1 MNNAYILNPDRTS
14 SPLKKILC
22 TNEEKELQDI
32 LERNTQLVPGDLIN
46 PEDPRRWI
54 CLRRELPIEDPNNG
68 ENRWSLDFLFLDQSG
83 VPTFIEC
90 KRLLDTRSR
99 REVIGQMFDYA
110 ANGTHYFSRDKFLE
124 YLTEEATKQKK
135 SLDELLLEID
145 PDSGDSIDAYLDLI
159 ENNIKEGQ
167 LRLVFFMEESPYE
180 LRSIVEFLNSQL
192 ERTEVIIVEAKQ
204 YENADVRFVIP
215 TIWGYTEKARR
226 VKKNTTITSSS
237 AGGRKKWS
245 LEKFLI
251 DLSEKTS
258 ESTVRD
264 IHEFYDKAKEIGGFK
279 IRWGSGKRDGSF
291 SIICEEASNKSFLS
305 VYSSGLLAIPFH
317 WMNDSDSAIKLKEI
331 VFSHISENTSLKID
345 ENAKD
350 RWLSIENWTHESSS
364 LVDLLGRIKK
374 EFQQG
379 GGINSESLRSSP

>member
-1 MNNAYILNPDRTS
+1 MNNAYLLNADRS
-14 SPLKKILC
+14 STPLRKVFC

-32 LERNTQLVPGDLIN
+32 LEKNTQLIPGDLIN
-46 PEDPRRWI
+46 PESPRRWI
-54 CLRRELPIEDPNNG
+54 CLKRELPIEDPNSG

-90 KRLLDTRSR
+90 KRFLDTRSR

-124 YLTEEATKQKK
+124 YLTEEATKRGK
-135 SLDELLLEID
+135 SLEGLLLEID

-167 LRLVFFMEESPYE
+167 LRLIFFMEESPYE

-192 ERTEVIIVEAKQ
+192 ERTEVLIVEVKQ
-204 YENADVRFVIP
+204 YENKDVRFVVP

-226 VKKNTTITSSS
+226 IKKNTTVTNSSS
-237 AGGRKKWS
+237 GRKKWN
-245 LEKFLI
+245 LEMFLS
-251 DLSEKTS
+251 DLAEKTS
-258 ESTVRD
+258 ESNAQG
-264 IHEFYDKAKEIGGFK
+264 IHNFYIQAKDLGGFK

-305 VYSSGLLAIPFH
+305 VYSSGILAVPFH
-317 WMNDSDSAIKLKEI
+317 WMNDTEAALRMKDIIFSFLAKETSLQIEEEAKEKWISFERWIHEDSALIELLKQIK
-331 VFSHISENTSLKID
+331 T
-345 ENAKD
+345 
-350 RWLSIENWTHESSS
+350 
-364 LVDLLGRIKK
+364 
-374 EFQQG
+374 EFQ
-379 GGINSESLRSSP
+379 